1 MLIDFPVTEET
12 ILPNF
17 KGGEKEYAAK
27 MFFDGKNRIM
37 CGRLI
42 PGASI
47 GTHTHETSSEIIYIL
62 SGTASVV
69 CDGKPETL
77 TAEIELTGKFPRKK
91 LFVVM
96 IKYIAPIFI
105 LLILVSSVLD
115 ALGIMKI

>member
-1 MLIDFPVTEET
+1 MLLDFPVTEET

-47 GTHTHETSSEIIYIL
+47 GTHTHETSSEIIFIL

-77 TAEIELTGKFPRKK
+77 TAGQCHYCPKGSTHTMKNNGPDELTF
-91 LFVVM
+91 FAVV
-96 IKYIAPIFI
+96 PEQ
-105 LLILVSSVLD
+105 
-115 ALGIMKI
+115 